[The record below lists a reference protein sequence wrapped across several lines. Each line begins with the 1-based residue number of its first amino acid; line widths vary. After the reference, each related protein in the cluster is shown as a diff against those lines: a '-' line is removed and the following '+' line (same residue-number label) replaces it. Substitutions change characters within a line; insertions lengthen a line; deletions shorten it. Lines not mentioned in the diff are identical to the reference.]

1 MKKLIS
7 LILALVLI
15 SVPLSVTTFAE
26 EPVTNYDDLV
36 MPCYT
41 YIIQIISALEKGS
54 LGFVTCGS
62 SANGV
67 NSSTTFTITC
77 SLQRYNGS
85 AWETYKTKSETFPGA
100 GDHTVEKS
108 WFAPAGYTYRTLTT
122 ITVKNSAGT
131 VVETASLASK
141 TLTK

>member
-15 SVPLSVTTFAE
+15 AVPLSIETFAAE
-26 EPVTNYDDLV
+26 LETNYDDLV

-41 YIIQIISALEKGS
+41 YIISITSALEKGS
-54 LGFVTCGS
+54 LGFVTCLS
-62 SANGV
+62 SVSGAT
-67 NSSTTFTITC
+67 SSTTFTITC
-77 SLQRYNGS
+77 SLQRFNGS
-85 AWETYKTKSETFPGA
+85 MWENYKTKSETFSGVGHNA
-100 GDHTVEKS
+100 IEKS
-108 WFAPAGYTYRTLTT
+108 WYAPAGYTYRTLTT

-141 TLTK
+141 TLVK

>member
-1 MKKLIS
+1 MKKLTS
-7 LILALVLI
+7 FILAFVLI
-15 SVPLSVTTFAE
+15 AVPMSIETFAT
-26 EPVTNYDDLV
+26 EPETNYDDLV

-41 YIIQIISALEKGS
+41 YIISITSALTKGS
-54 LGFVTCGS
+54 LGFVTCTS

-85 AWETYKTKSETFPGA
+85 AWDTYKTKSETFSGA
-100 GDHTVEKS
+100 GDHIVEKS
-108 WFAPAGYTYRTLTT
+108 WYAPAGYTYRTLTT

-141 TLTK
+141 TLVK